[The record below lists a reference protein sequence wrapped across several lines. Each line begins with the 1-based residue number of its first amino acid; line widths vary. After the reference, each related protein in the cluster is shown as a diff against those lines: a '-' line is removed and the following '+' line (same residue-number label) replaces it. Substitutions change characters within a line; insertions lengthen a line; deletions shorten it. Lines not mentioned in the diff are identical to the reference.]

1 MPKTVVIAG
10 ALDTKG
16 AEFAFVKA
24 LIEQQGLRTLV
35 VDFGVLGAPAFPPD
49 VTRAVVCRAG
59 GGDLAELRSG
69 EQKDRAMQV
78 MAAGL
83 REVIRGLY
91 AAGRLDGIV
100 GMGGTGGTSL
110 ATAAMRALPIGVP
123 KVMVSTVAG
132 GDVSA
137 YAGTSDIIFMPS
149 IVDVAGINRI
159 SRTLYARAA
168 GAIAGMV
175 QIDVPATTE
184 ERPLIAASM
193 FGNTTAA
200 VDRARARLSERG
212 HEVLVFHA
220 TGAGGRTM
228 EALIAAGFFA
238 ACLDMTTTELA
249 DYVCGGIFDAGP
261 ERCLAAARA
270 GIPTVLVPGCVDM
283 ANFGGIETVPER
295 YRDRKLYQW
304 NPNVTLLRTNVA
316 ENRRI
321 GELLATAANAATG
334 PVAVLIPRGG
344 VSMLDSAGQEFWDP
358 EADEACFQVLRSRLR
373 PGIPLEEIEANI
385 NDPAFAD
392 RASDLLVEML
402 QRQAETGRRSGN
414 ASRTGGDHAAHA
426 TAGS

>member
-1 MPKTVVIAG
+1 MTKTVVIAG

-16 AEFAFVKA
+16 AELAFVKD

-35 VDFGVLGAPAFPPD
+35 VDFGVLGDPVFPPD
-49 VTRAVVCRAG
+49 VSRDEVSQAG

-69 EQKDRAMQV
+69 GQKDRAMQV

-83 REVIRGLY
+83 QEVIRGLY
-91 AAGRLDGIV
+91 AEGRLDGIL
-100 GMGGTGGTSL
+100 GMGGSGGTSI
-110 ATAAMRALPIGVP
+110 ATAAMRVLPIGVP

-137 YAGTSDIIFMPS
+137 YAGTSDITFVPS
-149 IVDVAGINRI
+149 IVDVAGFNRI
-159 SRTLYARAA
+159 SRTMYARGA
-168 GAIAGMV
+168 GAIAGML
-175 QIDVPATTE
+175 QIDVPAATE

-200 VDRARARLSERG
+200 VDRARERLSERG
-212 HEVLVFHA
+212 YEVLVFHA
-220 TGAGGRTM
+220 TGTGGRTM
-228 EALIAAGFFA
+228 EGLIDAGFCT

-249 DYVCGGIFDAGP
+249 DYVCGGVFDAGP
-261 ERCLAAARA
+261 ERCLAAART

-295 YRDRKLYQW
+295 YRDRRLYRW
-304 NPNVTLLRTNVA
+304 NPNVTLLRTNVE
-316 ENRRI
+316 ENRRM
-321 GELLATAANAATG
+321 GEMLAAAANAATG

-358 EADEACFQVLRSRLR
+358 EADEACFQVLRDSLR
-373 PGIPLEEIEANI
+373 PDIPLEEMDANI

-392 RASDLLVEML
+392 RAADLLMELL
-402 QRQAETGRRSGN
+402 QRQTGEARPGGDV
-414 ASRTGGDHAAHA
+414 SRTGEAHA
-426 TAGS
+426 THT